1 MASDSCSCSL
11 ATNHKTCPLPGKTED
26 LYTMPSVP
34 GYPKLRAGTQLDAI
48 WGRMLA
54 TGKGYR
60 RPGIKKEPGT
70 CPGLPRVMVVFD
82 TQCPWSHRLWDT
94 AMILKDEIDFLWFP
108 VCVTKDVSTAQA
120 AAILAS
126 DTPGLSP
133 KRAKSSSTIRISAAS
148 IRRTIRSPR
157 NSVTSP
163 GTTPVSSARR
173 AALRCRSASTER
185 LIISSFRS
193 SATRRQKKSERLSV
207 SAETLYRDT

>member
-11 ATNHKTCPLPGKTED
+11 ATNHKTCPLPGTTED

-126 DTPGLSP
+126 DTPWALTKESEELFDDPDFRGINP
-133 KRAKSSSTIRISAAS
+133 
-148 IRRTIRSPR
+148 RTIRSPR

-163 GTTPVSSARR
+163 GITPGCSARR
-173 AALRCRSASTER
+173 AALRSRSVSTGR
-185 LIISSFRS
+185 RITSSFRS

>member
-126 DTPGLSP
+126 DTPW
-133 KRAKSSSTIRISAAS
+133 
-148 IRRTIRSPR
+148 
-157 NSVTSP
+157 
-163 GTTPVSSARR
+163 
-173 AALRCRSASTER
+173 ALTKE
-185 LIISSFRS
+185 
-193 SATRRQKKSERLSV
+193 SE
-207 SAETLYRDT
+207 